1 MGMTRAE
8 IVALLQTGGR
18 QRRQLWQAA
27 DEARRSQMGDGVHL
41 RALLEFSSYCRRRC
55 HYCGLRVDNAR
66 QPRFRMETEEIVA
79 VACSAQA
86 LGYKTVVLQSGEDP
100 YYDIDTL
107 ADIVGRIKSGSDVAV
122 TLSCGEFTLNGYQ
135 RLWEA
140 GTDRY
145 LLRHETA
152 NPRLY
157 DELHPDSHFSARI
170 GALRELREVGFQVGA
185 GFMVGLP
192 GQTIEDLADDI
203 LLLRALDVE
212 MAGIGPFIP
221 HPETPLASASR
232 ANDPAGSQ
240 LKLTI
245 SAIAVA
251 RLAVPL
257 VHLPATTALG
267 ALDPL
272 GRQMALQ
279 AGANVLMPNITPA
292 KYRPKYQ
299 LYPGKICTDEEP
311 AQCRAC
317 VEGIIGGLGRSIAP
331 GYGHS
336 PKLKD
341 SGGRESNV

>member
-8 IVALLQTGGR
+8 IVALLQTEGR

-27 DEARRSQMGDGVHL
+27 DEVRRAQMGDGVHL

-55 HYCGLRVDNAR
+55 HYCGLRADNAR
-66 QPRFRMETEEIVA
+66 QPRFRMGPEEIVA

-100 YYDIDTL
+100 YYDIEIL
-107 ADIVGRIKSGSDVAV
+107 CEIVRQIKSGSDVAV

-135 RLWEA
+135 RLREA
-140 GTDRY
+140 GADRY

-157 DELHPDSHFSARI
+157 NELHPDSRYSARI

-203 LLLRALDVE
+203 LLLQALDVE

-221 HPETPLASASR
+221 HPDTPLASAGGVD
-232 ANDPAGSQ
+232 DPAA
-240 LKLTI
+240 LMELTI
-245 SAIAVA
+245 SAIAAA

-279 AGANVLMPNITPA
+279 AGANVLMPNITPV

-317 VEGIIGGLGRSIAP
+317 VEGIIRGLGRSVAP

-341 SGGRESNV
+341 TGGRESNV